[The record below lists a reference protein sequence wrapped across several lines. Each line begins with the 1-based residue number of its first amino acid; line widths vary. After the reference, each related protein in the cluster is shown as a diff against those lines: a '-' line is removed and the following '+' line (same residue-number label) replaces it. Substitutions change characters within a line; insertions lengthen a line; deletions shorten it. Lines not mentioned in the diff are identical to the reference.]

1 MLGLDNNLARGGVLS
16 SGFENNYSVD
26 FDGSTNYLNT
36 QNTFQTII
44 RSGIFSIGCW
54 IKPDDGIPAGANY
67 FFGCRDADSPASV
80 ISGFVETGMFPG
92 YIQVHFN
99 IGGNQAIWQ
108 SANAVFSDGAVSDY
122 VHIVAVFD
130 GSLGEEQ
137 IYCYKD
143 GVSLGAH
150 GVFDGDTSSLTTG
163 DYTSSQPLYFGAYN
177 NNGTP
182 GDWYDGHIDEMSV
195 WAKTL
200 SQAECET
207 LYNSGNGPI
216 DLNGASAPSKLEGWY
231 RVEEGTGTT
240 VNDSSDN
247 GVAGVLSHDDFY
259 STTVPG

>member
-1 MLGLDNNLARGGVLS
+1 MFPSKTAVISGGASTGDVFS
-16 SGFENNYSVD
+16 NNYAVD
-26 FDGSTNYLNT
+26 FNGSSNYLDT
-36 QNTFQTII
+36 QNAFQTII
-44 RSGIFSIGCW
+44 RSGEFSIGCW
-54 IKPDDGIPAGANY
+54 IKPDDGIPASANV
-67 FFGCRDADSPASV
+67 FFGCRDTNSV

-99 IGGNQAIWQ
+99 IGGNQAVWQ

-150 GVFDGDTSSLTTG
+150 GVFDGDTSSLTYG
-163 DYTSSQPLYFGAYN
+163 DYTSSESLYFGAYN

-195 WAKTL
+195 WARAL
-200 SQAECET
+200 SQSECAT

-216 DLNGASAPSKLEGWY
+216 DLNGALGPAKLEAWY

-247 GVAGVLSHDDFY
+247 DVAGVLSHNIY
-259 STTVPG
+259 STTVPE